1 MAEQTENGPAA
12 QAPAGRALN
21 DYHMALLLAHLRG
34 GSAVPPNGQ
43 PPRDDN
49 PLITQLLAAHPPTVS
64 DEAEAQAAADWEQF
78 NWHVLLAEQNAHIGA
93 QLPQTQYGGFKRG
106 VARVIARC
114 IYFFTRMI
122 VNPQR
127 QFNVSVLDSLRCMQC
142 TIRDLER
149 NLANAT
155 RPLEQRI
162 QRLEQALQEQK
173 KQSSQ

>member
-1 MAEQTENGPAA
+1 MAEQTENGAAA
-12 QAPAGRALN
+12 QTPAGRVLN

-34 GSAVPPNGQ
+34 GQAAPPNGN
-43 PPRDDN
+43 PPADGN
-49 PLITQLLAAHPPTVS
+49 PLISQLVAAHPPTVS
-64 DEAEAQAAADWEQF
+64 DADEAQAAADWEQF

-106 VARVIARC
+106 IARIIARC
-114 IYFFTRMI
+114 IYFVARMI

-149 NLANAT
+149 NLATAT

-162 QRLEQALQEQK
+162 QRLEQALAEQK
-173 KQSSQ
+173 RSG